1 MLAKIRSVAL
11 IGLECEEI
19 EVEVNVGGGNPKF
32 ILVGLPDKSIEES
45 RDRVKLA
52 IRNSGAYFPPGRLT
66 INLAPA
72 DLKKEGPHYDLAIA
86 AGILK
91 ASEQIDFNEKEC
103 LFVGEL
109 SLDGKLRAINGV
121 LPIVS
126 YAKKK
131 RFKKIFLPKGNLK
144 EADLVAGI
152 EICPLET
159 IFEFIENRGSWKIYR
174 TKGFIAENR
183 IKKNSNNLSLIKGQE
198 FAKRALEIAASGGH
212 NLLMN
217 GPPGSGKTLFAK
229 ALPSILP
236 SLTTEEILEAS
247 KIYSVSG
254 LLSEEEPLVKERP
267 FRAPHHTSSAVAL
280 VGGGQ
285 WPKPGEVSLSHRG
298 VLFLDELPE
307 FPRYVLEVLRQ
318 PLEEGT
324 ITIARAQGTITY
336 PARFTLIASM
346 NPCPCGYLTDP
357 ARDCSCTPIQVANYQ
372 KKISGPFLDRIDLQ
386 VEVARVKYEKLA
398 SQEEGETS
406 ETVRKRVEVA
416 RKIQSSRFGPNSR
429 IKTNAEM
436 ELMEIKK
443 YCQIDNKGQELLKS
457 AVTQM
462 TLSARAYHRV
472 LKVART
478 IADLEKSEKIKP
490 QHIAEALQYRQNH

>member
-1 MLAKIRSVAL
+1 MLAKIKTVAL

-19 EVEVNVGGGNPKF
+19 EVEVNVGGGNPKY
-32 ILVGLPDKSIEES
+32 ILIGLPDKAIEES

-91 ASEQIDFNEKEC
+91 ASEQVDFDEKEC

-109 SLDGKLRAINGV
+109 SLDGKLRPINGV

-131 RFKKIFLPKGNLK
+131 GFKKIFLPKGNLK

-159 IFEFIENRGSWKIYR
+159 IFEFIENRGNWKIYQ
-174 TKGFIAENR
+174 TKGFVSEN
-183 IKKNSNNLSLIKGQE
+183 KAKENSNNLSLIKGQE
-198 FAKRALEIAASGGH
+198 FTKRALEIAAAGGH

-217 GPPGSGKTLFAK
+217 GPPGSGKTLLAK
-229 ALPSILP
+229 VLPSILP

-307 FPRYVLEVLRQ
+307 FPRHVLEVLRQ

-324 ITIARAQGTITY
+324 IAIARAQGTITY

-357 ARDCSCTPIQVANYQ
+357 ARDCSCTPIQIANYQ

-398 SQEEGETS
+398 SQEKGETS
-406 ETVRKRVEVA
+406 EVVKKRVEAA
-416 RKIQSSRFGPNSR
+416 REIQSSRFKDSPR
-429 IKTNAEM
+429 IKMNAEI
-436 ELMEIKK
+436 ELAEIKK
-443 YCQIDNKGQELLKS
+443 YCQVDAKGQELLKS

-478 IADLEKSEKIKP
+478 IADLENSSNIKP
-490 QHIAEALQYRQNH
+490 PHIAEALQYRQNH

>member
-1 MLAKIRSVAL
+1 MFLKKGLFMLAKIKSVA
-11 IGLECEEI
+11 IVGLECEEV
-19 EVEVNVGGGNPKF
+19 EVEVNVARGMPKF
-32 ILVGLPDKSIEES
+32 ILVGLPNKAVEES

-52 IRNSGAYFPPGRLT
+52 VRNSGAYFPGGRIT
-66 INLAPA
+66 VNLAPA

-86 AGILK
+86 AGVLK
-91 ASEQIDFNEKEC
+91 ASGQVDFDEKKC

-109 SLDGKLRAINGV
+109 SLDGRLRAVNGV

-126 YAKKK
+126 YAKEKK
-131 RFKKIFLPKGNLK
+131 FQKVFLPQGNLK
-144 EADLVAGI
+144 EADLVSGI

-159 IFEFIENRGSWKIYR
+159 IFDFIDNRGRWEIYR
-174 TKGFIAENR
+174 TRGFVVEDKVEAGGD
-183 IKKNSNNLSLIKGQE
+183 NLSLIKGQE
-198 FAKRALEIAASGGH
+198 FAKRALEIAAAGGH

-217 GPPGSGKTLFAK
+217 GPPGSGKTLLAK

-236 SLTTEEILEAS
+236 SLITEEILEVS

-254 LLSEEEPLVKERP
+254 LLSEKEPLIKERP
-267 FRAPHHTSSAVAL
+267 FRSPHHTSSAVAL

-307 FPRYVLEVLRQ
+307 FPRQVLEVLRQ
-318 PLEEGT
+318 PIENGE
-324 ITIARAQGTITY
+324 IAIARAQGTITY
-336 PARFTLIASM
+336 PARFTLVASM

-357 ARDCSCTPIQVANYQ
+357 ARECTCTPVQVANYQ

-386 VEVARVKYEKLA
+386 VEVARVKYEKLT
-398 SQEEGETS
+398 SKEES
-406 ETVRKRVEVA
+406 ESSEVVRKRVEMA
-416 RKIQSSRFGPNSR
+416 RKIQSDRFRTNSKVR
-429 IKTNAEM
+429 TNAEM
-436 ELMEIKK
+436 GLEEIKQ
-443 YCQIDNKGQELLKS
+443 YCGVGKEGQELLKS

-462 TLSARAYHRV
+462 ILSARAYHRV

-478 IADLEKSEKIKP
+478 I
-490 QHIAEALQYRQNH
+490 

>member
-217 GPPGSGKTLFAK
+217 GPPGSGKTLLAK